1 MGRFF
6 FRYPIKSTRIE
17 KYPSRLLAIK
27 ILPFRSE
34 WKHGESDSSSSA
46 IILRKEGERIGKKV
60 KLICSPWF
68 GEQTRDTRIM
78 RRR

>member
-6 FRYPIKSTRIE
+6 FRYPVKSTRIE
-17 KYPSRLLAIK
+17 
-27 ILPFRSE
+27 
-34 WKHGESDSSSSA
+34 KHGESDSSSSA

-78 RRR
+78 GRR